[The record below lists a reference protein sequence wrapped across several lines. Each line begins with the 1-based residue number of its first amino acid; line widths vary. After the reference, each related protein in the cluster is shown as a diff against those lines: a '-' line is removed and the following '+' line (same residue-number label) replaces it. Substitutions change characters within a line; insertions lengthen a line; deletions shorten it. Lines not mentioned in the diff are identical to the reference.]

1 MFINV
6 ETTHNLT
13 ITSINFFSKSPQDM
27 TVTPIIFQ
35 TNIDG
40 LYNSLGITIGSWNLI
55 ISAILII
62 ITYLIDRSY
71 IKIGTFINAIISSIF
86 VDLFLML
93 DIVPQTTSTWMD
105 FIILAGITV
114 LGIGGGIY
122 NSVRMEAGARDGI
135 MLAISVK
142 SGASIRKVRIITEM
156 GVLLIGWIIGDPI
169 FIFTIIFTF
178 IQSPIF
184 QYVYLKF
191 KNILNNAEKNLQK
204 QKSHIV

>member
-1 MFINV
+1 
-6 ETTHNLT
+6 
-13 ITSINFFSKSPQDM
+13 
-27 TVTPIIFQ
+27 
-35 TNIDG
+35 
-40 LYNSLGITIGSWNLI
+40 
-55 ISAILII
+55 
-62 ITYLIDRSY
+62 
-71 IKIGTFINAIISSIF
+71 
-86 VDLFLML
+86 ML

-105 FIILAGITV
+105 IIIILAGITV

-122 NSVRMEAGARDGI
+122 NSVRMGAGARDGI

-156 GVLLIGWIIGDPI
+156 GVLLMGWIIGGPI